1 MSSVL
6 AVASAAIIWGTWSL
20 FYRPAGLPTS
30 TATPVVFLLMAV
42 ISIPF
47 MLRATKVEE
56 WGRRTWLLLLFNGA
70 LSGLNVLTFF
80 AALSTTTVAVAV
92 LTHYAAP
99 VLVALLSPMVDRI
112 RVRGAIAAALVATAG
127 LALVLE
133 PWLPERRGDA
143 YLLGGAY
150 GLMSAC
156 AFAANVF
163 VARTIALRIS
173 PARAIGLHAL
183 FAGLLTLPLA
193 LPYLDQINRDQL
205 AILAAGAFLPG
216 TLAGIF
222 FLAGVT
228 VIGAARAAI
237 LCFLEPL
244 VAVII
249 GWAVFAEP
257 LSWTAAAGGA
267 LILAGAA
274 HSSIARSR
282 VAA

>member
-1 MSSVL
+1 M
-6 AVASAAIIWGTWSL
+6 AAAAITWGTWSL
-20 FYRPAGLPTS
+20 FYRPAGLPT
-30 TATPVVFLLMAV
+30 TVATPVVFLLMAV
-42 ISIPF
+42 VAIPF
-47 MLRATKVEE
+47 MLRATKVER
-56 WGRRTWLLLLFNGA
+56 WGRTTWLLLLFNGA

-80 AALSTTTVAVAV
+80 AAMSTTTVAVAV
-92 LTHYAAP
+92 LTHYVAP
-99 VLVALLSPMVDRI
+99 VLVALLSPLVDRI
-112 RVRGAIAAALVATAG
+112 RVRGVVAAALVSTAG

-150 GLMSAC
+150 GLLSAC

-193 LPYLDQINRDQL
+193 LPYLHLIGRDQV

-222 FLAGVT
+222 FLAGVV
-228 VIGAARAAI
+228 VIGAARAAV

-244 VAVII
+244 VAVLL
-249 GWAVFAEP
+249 GWLVFSEP

-274 HSSIARSR
+274 HASIARSR
-282 VAA
+282 AAA